1 MDNRYATRISTYG
14 LMVGLL
20 LMVGAGP
27 ASAQALTD
35 AERDG
40 YLVWLHSLETTMA
53 AREAN
58 DQPEV
63 RVLFPAGV
71 LAATGQVPSAT
82 SDLRQ
87 VALAL
92 GELEAKPR
100 LLQEPSRRT
109 TLHALNRARNYAHL
123 AEYDSAL
130 IWYDAAARRDSTGE
144 YTAAVGLETLIAAVA
159 EGDSVR
165 VVRQFLSAFGS
176 GDLAGRRTEIELTYR
191 FLVARADTT
200 NLELVVRE
208 MAVRPVLLH
217 GRLAYWQAFS
227 LAWLGRWDASLEQLR
242 GLLIGGGLS
251 QGLAEDQRTW
261 VLVAVPD
268 LLLLTGHTDLAATL
282 YQALAASSIET
293 AASWAICQTAALDF
307 LAGRFLTAGTA
318 FERICEGSMGGTW
331 RAYACSMAELSD
343 EMERLRFEGEPHGV
357 AVYYQR

>member
-1 MDNRYATRISTYG
+1 
-14 LMVGLL
+14 MVGLL
-20 LMVGAGP
+20 LLAGSGQVL
-27 ASAQALTD
+27 AEGLTD
-35 AERDG
+35 AECDG
-40 YLVWLHSLETTMA
+40 YLVWLHSLETTIA

-58 DQPEV
+58 GRPEA
-63 RVLFPAGV
+63 RLLFPTGV
-71 LAATGQVPSAT
+71 LATAGQDSQATNE
-82 SDLRQ
+82 LRQ

-92 GELEAKPR
+92 GVLEAKPR
-100 LLQEPSRRT
+100 LLQEPSRHT

-130 IWYDAAARRDSTGE
+130 IWYEAAAQRDSAGE
-144 YTAAVGLETLIAAVA
+144 YTATVGLETLVAAAA

-165 VVRQFLSAFGS
+165 VVRQLLSLVGS
-176 GDLAGRRTEIELTYR
+176 GDLAGRRSELELSYR

-200 NLELVVRE
+200 NVELVVRA
-208 MAVRPVLLH
+208 MAARPELLH

-227 LAWLGRWDASLEQLR
+227 LAWLGRWEASLGQLR
-242 GLLIGGGLS
+242 GLLVGGGHS

-268 LLLLTGHTDLAATL
+268 LLLLTGQTAAATPL
-282 YQALAASSIET
+282 YRALAASSIET
-293 AASWAICQTAALDF
+293 AAGWATCQAAALDF
-307 LAGRFLTAGTA
+307 LAGDYLTAGTA
-318 FERICEGSMGGTW
+318 FERICVGSGDGTW

>member
-1 MDNRYATRISTYG
+1 MVNRRPTRISKYG

-20 LMVGAGP
+20 LVAVTGQAL
-27 ASAQALTD
+27 AQSLTD

-53 AREAN
+53 ARDAN

-63 RVLFPAGV
+63 RVLFPSGV
-71 LAATGQVPSAT
+71 VATTGQDSLAA

-92 GELEAKPR
+92 DELEAKPR

-123 AEYDSAL
+123 AQYDSAL
-130 IWYDAAARRDSTGE
+130 IWYEAAAARDSLGE
-144 YTAAVGLETLIAAVA
+144 YTAAVGLETLVAAVA
-159 EGDSVR
+159 DGDSVR
-165 VVRQFLSAFGS
+165 VVHQLLSTFGS
-176 GDLAGRRTEIELTYR
+176 CDLAGRRAELELTYR

-200 NLELVVRE
+200 NLELVVRG
-208 MAVRPVLLH
+208 MAARPELLH

-227 LAWLGRWDASLEQLR
+227 LSWLGRWDASLEQLR
-242 GLLIGGGLS
+242 GLLVGGGLS

-268 LLLLTGHTDLAATL
+268 LLLLTGHTDMAAPL
-282 YQALAASSIET
+282 YRALAASSIET
-293 AASWAICQTAALDF
+293 AAGWATCQTAALDF
-307 LAGRFLTAGTA
+307 LAGQFLTAGTA
-318 FERICEGSMGGTW
+318 FERICKGSGDSTW